1 MVSWTRTTLY
11 IVPCTAA
18 VLWEGLLT
26 QELSLHVFHTLG
38 FNSFS
43 TNVRIY
49 THDIPYATTYLMQ
62 AVYIESSSL
71 PYYFSLSLS
80 LSLSIS
86 SPYLDKFSSPQS
98 RVTRR
103 RHTRIPP
110 GPPPRPPWQLRPPW
124 SQNVRRPWQ
133 PLKSMEQQN
142 SELSLLR
149 ECFFAYSPSVLT
161 T

>member
-80 LSLSIS
+80 LSP
-86 SPYLDKFSSPQS
+86 SPAPTWTNSLLLKVASHGGAAQES
-98 RVTRR
+98 
-103 RHTRIPP
+103 HP
-110 GPPPRPPWQLRPPW
+110 GPRPDPHGSYAPRGPKTYVDPGNRSSQW
-124 SQNVRRPWQ
+124 SNKTV
-133 PLKSMEQQN
+133 S
-142 SELSLLR
+142 
-149 ECFFAYSPSVLT
+149 
-161 T
+161 

>member
-80 LSLSIS
+80 LSLHLQPLPGQI
-86 SPYLDKFSSPQS
+86 LFSSKS
-98 RVTRR
+98 
-103 RHTRIPP
+103 RHTAAPHKNPTRAPAQTPMAVTPP
-110 GPPPRPPWQLRPPW
+110 VVPKRTSTLATAQVNGATKQ
-124 SQNVRRPWQ
+124 
-133 PLKSMEQQN
+133 
-142 SELSLLR
+142 
-149 ECFFAYSPSVLT
+149 
-161 T
+161 